1 MPTELAEGIWITML
15 KIFDITKGANCTI
28 YVQSTRT
35 ASIFGQ
41 ANLIYVISLKKEL
54 INFEFFL
61 SEKNVL

>member
-1 MPTELAEGIWITML
+1 ML
-15 KIFDITKGANCTI
+15 NFFNITKGANCTI
-28 YVQSTRT
+28 YVQSTRA